1 MAETIRGGCLT
12 LRERTWHHVPPD
24 SGGAAIC
31 YSAQIYGDFKKY
43 ERLGGTLDLRAYVKL
58 FWERKKSGD
67 WVRKVPKAMRDSFA
81 NPRNAG
87 EAELKEIAAE
97 ADRAVALA
105 LEREIA
111 EQAERLAKAQA
122 VLASP
127 KSTKKAETDQRVATN
142 KIAAAKAKLAELGRA
157 ANTDGLGRIWPGSY
171 CPVLIRDHAT
181 GERMI
186 VPMRY
191 RCRLYGWTAKEEA
204 LKPGTYNAR
213 RDKLS
218 TVWKKLFGYNH
229 GIVVASRFY
238 ESVSLHRLQGRD
250 LVPGEREQS
259 VEIQFEPEPK
269 QGLMLACLWR
279 YVEPEHDEDGAGFY
293 SFAIITRDPPP
304 EVAAAGH
311 DRCVIAIR
319 PENLDA
325 WLEPDPHN
333 LAASLAILDDP
344 IDAYYQH
351 ELVSKGTEEAA

>member
-1 MAETIRGGCLT
+1 MARIGALRLT
-12 LRERTWHHVPPD
+12 PWELPWHDGRPG
-24 SGGAAIC
+24 SRSAAMC
-31 YSAQIYGDFKKY
+31 YSAQIYADFRKY
-43 ERLGGTLDLRAYVKL
+43 ERFGGTLDLRAFVKM

-87 EAELKEIAAE
+87 EAELKAIAAE
-97 ADRAVALA
+97 ADRAAA
-105 LEREIA
+105 LELEKEIA
-111 EQAERLAKAQA
+111 TQTERLAKAQA

-127 KSTKKAETDQRVATN
+127 KPTKKAETDQRVATN
-142 KIAAAKAKLAELGRA
+142 KIAAAKAKLAELGKV
-157 ANTDGLGRIWPGSY
+157 ANADGLGRIWPGSY

-259 VEIQFEPEPK
+259 VEIEFQAEPK
-269 QGLMLACLWR
+269 QELLLACLWR
-279 YVEPEHDEDGAGFY
+279 YVEPEQDEEGAGFY

-304 EVAAAGH
+304 EVAATGH

-325 WLEPDPHN
+325 WLEPDPYN
-333 LAASLAILDDP
+333 LAVSAAILDDP
-344 IDAYYQH
+344 VDAYYQH
-351 ELVSKGTEEAA
+351 ELVSKEPEEVA

>member
-1 MAETIRGGCLT
+1 M
-12 LRERTWHHVPPD
+12 
-24 SGGAAIC
+24 C
-31 YSAQIYGDFKKY
+31 YSAQIYADFRKY
-43 ERLGGTLDLRAYVKL
+43 ERLGGMLDLGAFVKM

-87 EAELKEIAAE
+87 EAELNAIAIE
-97 ADRAVALA
+97 ADRAAAVAL
-105 LEREIA
+105 EKEIA
-111 EQAERLAKAQA
+111 EQTERLAKAQA
-122 VLASP
+122 ILASP
-127 KSTKKAETDQRVATN
+127 KPTKKAETDQRVATN
-142 KIAAAKAKLAELGRA
+142 KIAAAKAKLTELGRA
-157 ANTDGLGRIWPGSY
+157 ANADGLGRIWPGSY

-181 GERMI
+181 GERLI

-238 ESVSLHRLQGRD
+238 ESVSLHRLQQRE
-250 LVPGEREQS
+250 LAPGEKDIS

-269 QGLMLACLWR
+269 QDLLLACLWR
-279 YVEPEHDEDGAGFY
+279 YVEPAEDDEGEGFY
-293 SFAIITRDPPP
+293 SFAIVTRDPPP
-304 EVAAAGH
+304 EVQAAGH

-319 PENLDA
+319 PENLNT
-325 WLEPDPHN
+325 WLDPDPSN
-333 LAASLAILDDP
+333 LAASCAILDDP
-344 IDAYYQH
+344 VDAYYQH
-351 ELVSKGTEEAA
+351 ELVTNESEGRDL